1 MKYTFQE
8 DISIIFSKADKNNS
22 GNLRVED
29 FKEVIQD
36 ICERYPQV
44 ELYLKKKQLKNF
56 NALLKGSEEVA
67 EINIEKFKK
76 LLAEVDSQMKN
87 LPATA
92 QVNEYIEIIF
102 SCLYASIPYL
112 MLLLSLLSN

>member
-1 MKYTFQE
+1 M
-8 DISIIFSKADKNNS
+8 D
-22 GNLRVED
+22 D

-44 ELYLKKKQLKNF
+44 DLYLKKKQLKNF
-56 NALLKGSEEVA
+56 NALLMNSEDHA

-92 QVNEYIEIIF
+92 QVNI
-102 SCLYASIPYL
+102 
-112 MLLLSLLSN
+112 